1 MIDEGE
7 PPSWVE
13 YTMSVKLNSTIEIV
27 DGDNV
32 EVRERCSRVSS
43 YYYYIKY
50 SRNAAKSGEDVK
62 RLHLIGS
69 LFTDGC

>member
-32 EVRERCSRVSS
+32 DVGVIVGCERDVR
-43 YYYYIKY
+43 
-50 SRNAAKSGEDVK
+50 
-62 RLHLIGS
+62 
-69 LFTDGC
+69 GCHRIIIT